1 MRSTVRRAAFPGS
14 FNPLTLGHLAVAEA
28 ARQQCGLDVVDLI
41 VSRVALAKE
50 RVERPRLEDRISVLR
65 QAAASRPWLGIVVT
79 DDQLIAD
86 VAAGYDVVVMG
97 ADKWAQVVDP
107 AFYGGSA
114 EARDAAVARLPVV
127 AIAPR
132 PPFDVPDGAFALD
145 VSHDASS
152 TAVRDGRTDWMAEEA
167 AEFDRRT
174 GAWSDAER
182 YDAWLQTQ
190 EEGAGM
196 RVEGSGQA

>member
-1 MRSTVRRAAFPGS
+1 MRSTVRRGAFPGS

-28 ARQQCGLDVVDLI
+28 AHRQCGLDVVDLI

-50 RVERPRLEDRISVLR
+50 GVERPRLEDRISVL
-65 QAAASRPWLGIVVT
+65 QDAAGSRPWLGIVVT

-107 AFYGGSA
+107 AFYGGST
-114 EARDAAVARLPVV
+114 EARDEAVARLPAV
-127 AIAPR
+127 AVAPR
-132 PPFDVPDGAFALD
+132 PPFGVPDGAVALD
-145 VSHDASS
+145 VIHDASS
-152 TAVRDGRTDWMAEEA
+152 SAVRDGRRDWMAEEA

-174 GAWSDAER
+174 GAWSDAVR
-182 YDAWLQTQ
+182 YDNWLQTQ
-190 EEGAGM
+190 EE
-196 RVEGSGQA
+196 